1 MSATDHKT
9 LQGAAA
15 LFDLRGQTALVTGST
30 QGLGLALA
38 RGLAE
43 AGAAVVIN
51 GRGEA
56 KVQQAV
62 AALREEGRSAWG
74 ATFDVTDEAQVVA
87 GLAELD
93 RRLSAEA
100 PTEPGAGGTGG
111 AGLDIL
117 INNVGIHDRAPL
129 AEMSTDAWRKV
140 IDVNLTSAFVVSRE
154 VARRMIPRGRG
165 KIINIC
171 SLMSELGRPTTGNYA
186 AAKGGLKMLTRAMTV
201 EWAEHGLQV
210 NGIGP
215 GYFATELTRSLVEDE
230 KFNAW
235 ICGRTPARRWGR
247 PEELVGPAVFLA
259 SSASSFVNGQILYVD
274 GGLTAAI

>member
-1 MSATDHKT
+1 MNASDPTPT
-9 LQGAAA
+9 PRGAA
-15 LFDLRGQTALVTGST
+15 LFALTGRAALVTGST

-43 AGAAVVIN
+43 AGATVVIN
-51 GRGEA
+51 GRHPA
-56 KVQQAV
+56 KVQQTV
-62 AALREEGRSAWG
+62 TALREDGLAAVG
-74 ATFDVTDEAQVVA
+74 LAFDVTDEAQVID
-87 GLAELD
+87 GLEALD
-93 RRLSAEA
+93 RKL
-100 PTEPGAGGTGG
+100 TEEIGAD

-117 INNVGIHDRAPL
+117 VNNVGVHERSPL
-129 AEMSTDAWRKV
+129 RDMSTDAWRKV

-154 VARRMIPRGRG
+154 VANRMIPRGRG

-171 SLMSELGRPTTGNYA
+171 SLMSKLGRPTTGNYA
-186 AAKGGLKMLTRAMTV
+186 AAKGGLRMLTRAMTV

-215 GYFATELTRSLVEDE
+215 GYFVTDLTRSLVEDE
-230 KFNAW
+230 TFNAW

-247 PEELVGPAVFLA
+247 PEELVGAAVFLA
-259 SSASSFVNGQILYVD
+259 SPASSFVNGQVLYVD